1 MNPVN
6 NKYDVAIIG
15 AGLAGLSLSIQ
26 LAKKGYSVVL
36 FEKERFPFHKVCG
49 EYISLESWNFLKSL
63 GLPLEELNLPIIKT
77 LMLTAPNG
85 KALQTKLPLGGFGI
99 SRFVL
104 DDALAG
110 IAKKSGVTLMEE
122 TKVEG
127 IEFNDE
133 FKIQFNNIN
142 DPEKQTVHA
151 NICCAAYGKKSNLDV
166 KWNRSFLQ
174 LQNSRLENYVGIKY
188 HVQTN
193 WDANVIGLH
202 NFENGY
208 CGISKIEGD
217 KHCLCYM
224 TKAKNLKK
232 YKGSIPEMER
242 GILFKNK
249 HLKKIFS
256 ECKIVDSF
264 PISISQINFNKKT
277 VVENNVLM
285 LGDAAGT
292 IAPLCGNGMSLA
304 LHSSKILAGF
314 IVQFLS
320 GEIDRDELE
329 NAYEMKWN
337 KTFAKRLRTG
347 RILQRFFGG
356 STLTNLFVQV
366 FKMFP
371 FTIQTIIKRT
381 HGRPF

>member
-1 MNPVN
+1 MTVDKL
-6 NKYDVAIIG
+6 KYDVAIIG

-26 LAKKGYSVVL
+26 LSRKGYSVIL
-36 FEKERFPFHKVCG
+36 FEKEKFPFHKVCG
-49 EYISLESWNFLKSL
+49 EYISLESWDFLKSL
-63 GLPLEELNLPIIKT
+63 GLPLEELNLPIIKS
-77 LMLTAPNG
+77 LMLTSPNG
-85 KALQTKLPLGGFGI
+85 KTLQTELPLGGFGI
-99 SRFVL
+99 SRYFL
-104 DDALAG
+104 DAALAD
-110 IAKKSGVTLMEE
+110 IAKNSGVTLIEE

-127 IEFNDE
+127 IEFDDE
-133 FKIQFNNIN
+133 FKIQFNRIN
-142 DPEKQTVHA
+142 DSAKQTVKA

-174 LQNSRLENYVGIKY
+174 LKDSRLDNYVGIKY
-188 HVQTN
+188 HVQAN
-193 WDANVIGLH
+193 WKENVIGLH

-208 CGISKIEGD
+208 CGISKIED
-217 KHCLCYM
+217 DRYCLCYM
-224 TKAKNLKK
+224 TRAGNLKK
-232 YKGSIPEMER
+232 YKGSIHDMER
-242 GILFKNK
+242 EILFKNK

-256 ECKIVDSF
+256 ECKIIDSF

-292 IAPLCGNGMSLA
+292 ITPLCGNGMSLA

-320 GEIDRDELE
+320 GTIDRDQLE
-329 NAYEMKWN
+329 MGYEQEWN
-337 KTFAKRLRTG
+337 KTFSKRLRTG

-356 STLTNLFVQV
+356 STLTNLFVQT

-371 FTIQTIIKRT
+371 FLVQSIIKKT